1 MCPVVC
7 LQTRFVKP
15 VLPGETIQTD
25 MWREGSRIHFKCKV
39 YTRFIGQSVDI
50 TPCMGTTVAPTGG
63 SIKICRYVLHG
74 YIYLRVY
81 MGII

>member
-1 MCPVVC
+1 MHGFAFHGHLLCVKEFNMLC

-39 YTRFIGQSVDI
+39 YVCQDLQCPFFVPHNMTVWVVD
-50 TPCMGTTVAPTGG
+50 TETLKV
-63 SIKICRYVLHG
+63 
-74 YIYLRVY
+74 
-81 MGII
+81 